1 MLSEALY
8 YKLFMSGTVIA
19 LSALDGRL
27 DGSLLFELLILQTLV
42 IGTGIPCEK
51 VTELCESRGKLVL
64 FCVE

>member
-27 DGSLLFELLILQTLV
+27 DRSLSFELLILWTLV

>member
-1 MLSEALY
+1 MLSEALS

-27 DGSLLFELLILQTLV
+27 DESVSFALLILWTLV

-51 VTELCESRGKLVL
+51 VMELFDSREKLVL
-64 FCVE
+64 FWSE